1 MTDNN
6 IITQI
11 TDIVIQQTI
20 KKKIPTVV
28 FLSSIDKGSLVRNII
43 WSIKDGN
50 KNENTFTSDDWEKI
64 AEIIQKLAE
73 IPLLLKETSDINE
86 IKKDTEN
93 FIAEMNNR
101 KGLVIIN
108 LEEKISETEFTTD
121 KNISIIGVN
130 E

>member
-1 MTDNN
+1 MADNN
-6 IITQI
+6 IITKI

-20 KKKIPTVV
+20 KQKIPTVV
-28 FLSSIDKGSLVRNII
+28 FLSNIDKGSLVRNII

-50 KNENTFTSDDWEKI
+50 KNENTFTSDDWERI
-64 AEIIQKLAE
+64 AEIMQKLAE
-73 IPLLLKETSDINE
+73 IPLLLKETSDINV
-86 IKKDTEN
+86 IRNDTEN
-93 FIAEMNNR
+93 FIAEMDNR